1 MRIGIP
7 KEIKNNEYRVALTP
21 DAVAELVRQGHTLAV
36 QCSAGE
42 GAGFSDSDYTQ
53 AGAQGLPDAQSV
65 YQFAELV
72 IKVKEP
78 QPEEYALIRAD
89 HTLFCFLHLAANPA
103 LEDFLNTQ
111 GTRYIPFE
119 QVRDALGGL
128 PLLAPM
134 SEIAGRL
141 AIQAG
146 AHWLERAQGGAG
158 ILLGGIPG
166 VEPGKVLIIGAGNV
180 GSQAALMAVGM
191 GARVVVLDRNRAALQ
206 RIQSLLGFRVE
217 TALASAEVI
226 RRHLPDADLVVGAV
240 LIPGKAAPKVI
251 SRADLD
257 LLRPGRVLVDVA
269 IDEGGCFETSRPT
282 THADP
287 VFAVEGRLHYCVANM
302 PGVVPQTASRAL
314 SAMVVH
320 YLPEVLDRG

>member
-1 MRIGIP
+1 M
-7 KEIKNNEYRVALTP
+7 
-21 DAVAELVRQGHTLAV
+21 
-36 QCSAGE
+36 
-42 GAGFSDSDYTQ
+42 
-53 AGAQGLPDAQSV
+53 
-65 YQFAELV
+65 
-72 IKVKEP
+72 
-78 QPEEYALIRAD
+78 
-89 HTLFCFLHLAANPA
+89 
-103 LEDFLNTQ
+103 
-111 GTRYIPFE
+111 
-119 QVRDALGGL
+119 
-128 PLLAPM
+128 
-134 SEIAGRL
+134 
-141 AIQAG
+141 
-146 AHWLERAQGGAG
+146 
-158 ILLGGIPG
+158 
-166 VEPGKVLIIGAGNV
+166 
-180 GSQAALMAVGM
+180 
-191 GARVVVLDRNRAALQ
+191 
-206 RIQSLLGFRVE
+206 E

>member
-7 KEIKNNEYRVALTP
+7 QEIKNNEYRVALTP
-21 DAVAELVRQGHTLAV
+21 DAVAELRRQGHEVAV
-36 QCSAGE
+36 QLGAGI
-42 GAGFSDSDYTQ
+42 GAGFNDSDYAQ
-53 AGAQGLPDAQSV
+53 AGAQNVPDAQAV
-65 YQFAELV
+65 YQFAELI

-78 QPEEYALIRAD
+78 QLEEYALIRAEQ
-89 HTLFCFLHLAANPA
+89 TLFCFLHLAANPS
-103 LEDFLNTQ
+103 LEAFLQTQ

-119 QVRDALGGL
+119 QVRDAHGDL

-158 ILLGGIPG
+158 VLLGGIPG

-180 GSQAALMAVGM
+180 GTQAALMAVGM
-191 GARVVVLDRNRAALQ
+191 GARVVVVDRNRAALQ

-217 TALASAEVI
+217 TALASTEVI
-226 RRHLPDADLVVGAV
+226 RRHLPDTDLVVGAV
-240 LIPGKAAPKVI
+240 LIPGKAAPIVI
-251 SRADLD
+251 SRAELA
-257 LLRPGRVLVDVA
+257 LLRPSRVLVDVA

-314 SAMVVH
+314 SAMVLR
-320 YLPEVLDRG
+320 YLPEVLDWA